1 MSNEP
6 IPGFIVTTKSKPC
19 PLCQR
24 FGWCL
29 IAKDGHAALCQR
41 VESKKKW
48 KGAGWYHVLD
58 ASIKPVY
65 IPTKKPEKPKTDS
78 RWSAEAIRY
87 AANIDP
93 TARGR
98 LAIKL
103 GLPESG
109 LNCITLIGWRDEKAS
124 GCFTF
129 PENDGDGKIIG
140 LNRRYE
146 SGEKKV
152 IAGGERGITLPT
164 GWNLPTDQPLW
175 IVEGPT
181 DAAGLTAAGLKA
193 IGRPSNSG
201 GVAHLA
207 RAIKAIPS
215 DRTVI
220 VIGEND
226 ERYDK
231 ILKRL
236 RCPGLEGA
244 TSVAVQLAELLPHRI
259 EWAMPPV
266 GYKDARDYLTSKNHG
281 NENWHN
287 RGKDFAY
294 IVRSESKP
302 AATTIDEYKAE
313 LELRQNEFDF
323 ESDSWGIDTPIG
335 EILSR
340 HSSGPSTESDLSALF
355 Q

>member
-1 MSNEP
+1 MSKEP
-6 IPGFIVTTKSKPC
+6 VPGFIVTTTAKPC

-24 FGWCL
+24 SGWCL

-65 IPTKKPEKPKTDS
+65 IPTKKPDKPKTDS

-98 LAIKL
+98 LAVKL

-109 LNCITLIGWRDEKAS
+109 LNCIPLIGWRDEKAS

-129 PENDGDGKIIG
+129 PEKDGDGKIIG

-164 GWNLPTDQPLW
+164 CWNNPTDEPLW

-181 DAAGLTAAGLKA
+181 DAAGLTVAGLKA
-193 IGRPSNSG
+193 IGRPSNNG
-201 GVAHLA
+201 GASHLA
-207 RAIKAIPS
+207 RAIKAIS
-215 DRTVI
+215 ETRTII
-220 VIGEND
+220 VLGEND
-226 ERYDK
+226 ERFDK
-231 ILKRL
+231 LLKRL
-236 RCPGLEGA
+236 RCPGIEGA
-244 TSVAVQLAELLPHRI
+244 TAVAVQLTASLPHRI
-259 EWAMPPV
+259 EWAMPPA
-266 GYKDARDYLTSKNHG
+266 GYKDAREWLTSKNHG
-281 NENWHN
+281 DASWSS

-294 IVRSESKP
+294 IVRSESRP
-302 AATTIDEYKAE
+302 AAMAIEEHKAD
-313 LELRQNEFDF
+313 LELRQNEFEF
-323 ESDSWGIDTPIG
+323 ESDSWGVDSPVD

-340 HSSGPSTESDLSALF
+340 IGSAPAAESDLSALF